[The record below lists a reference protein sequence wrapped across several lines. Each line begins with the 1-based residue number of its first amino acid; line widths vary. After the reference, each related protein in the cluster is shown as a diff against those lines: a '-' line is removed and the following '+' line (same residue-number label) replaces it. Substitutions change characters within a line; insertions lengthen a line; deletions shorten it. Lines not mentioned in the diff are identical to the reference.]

1 MNINKQ
7 HLTATVDYEGV
18 KDALHLTL
26 TSQLHS
32 PPQATFPIVKLNGI
46 FAHVFLCGLC
56 DLQPQL
62 LSHHTT
68 LYTVRE
74 GDGRIPVTET
84 KALTVEVKEAVTNS
98 F

>member
-1 MNINKQ
+1 MTIF
-7 HLTATVDYEGV
+7 
-18 KDALHLTL
+18 TL
-26 TSQLHS
+26 SRQLHG
-32 PPQATFPIVKLNGI
+32 PPQATFPVAELYRI

-74 GDGRIPVTET
+74 GDG
-84 KALTVEVKEAVTNS
+84 
-98 F
+98 